1 MKASDGTVVDTT
13 PQFPMRQMLMVGE
26 IAKQAM
32 KGDIGEWLSRK
43 NNQKELLETFLGTNI
58 RTGTGA
64 GLMTDLVEMV
74 EGLGLGDVDK
84 TDLVA
89 TEKAAK
95 TLGRAIGGYAVSW
108 LTPFVQLKEAQRW
121 LGGSALLGEEG
132 AAAEWFDTRTQ
143 EFKDVAKDPKL
154 DTPFLGQV
162 GKEIMR
168 PLHARGFGLTA
179 DEERA
184 LPKRVRIGQPDDKR
198 MFPGI
203 KALTGLSFRKRDS
216 EDMEYLHKLGYAE
229 WTEGSKSKVPTIKRF
244 ENAYIQNVLP
254 EIVNALRVVEEEERD
269 KYPDRTPEYKG
280 DYTEDQHVRVK
291 LRTKANDLLKF
302 HRKKIAKL
310 SIAAYEGDEEALK
323 VFHAQTAYRKLNPDK
338 RKEALS
344 LFRETELRMPDFTN
358 TDDLITLSGLGKRT
372 GFADKLK

>member
-1 MKASDGTVVDTT
+1 
-13 PQFPMRQMLMVGE
+13 MRQMLMVGE

-74 EGLGLGDVDK
+74 EGLGLGDVDR
-84 TDLVA
+84 TDLIA

-95 TLGRAIGGYAVSW
+95 TLGRAIGSYAVSW

-121 LGGSALLGEEG
+121 LGGSALLGEES
-132 AAAEWFDTRTQ
+132 AAAKWAGARTQ

-154 DTPFLGQV
+154 DAPFLEQMGR
-162 GKEIMR
+162 EIMR
-168 PLHARGFGLTA
+168 PLQARGFGLTPE
-179 DEERA
+179 EERA

-216 EDMEYLHKLGYAE
+216 ADMEYLHNLGYAE
-229 WTEGSKSKVPTIKRF
+229 WSEGSKSKVPTIKRY
-244 ENAYIQNVLP
+244 ENAYIQGALP
-254 EIVNALRVVEEEERD
+254 SIVEILREQEVDLRAEY
-269 KYPDRTPEYKG
+269 KTQKPEYKKEV
-280 DYTEDQHVRVK
+280 TEDQHVRAA
-291 LRTKANDLLKF
+291 LRPLANDRLQEE
-302 HRKKIAKL
+302 RTAIAEA
-310 SIAAYEGDEEALK
+310 SIAAYEGDDKAMETY
-323 VFHAQTAYRKLNPDK
+323 HAQKRYRRLSKDRRNASVKL
-338 RKEALS
+338 
-344 LFRETELRMPDFTN
+344 FYQTEGRWPVFTN
-358 TDDLITLSGLGKRT
+358 SEDLESLSDYATATGLG
-372 GFADKLK
+372 GSDSPLQN